1 MTEVILAKKA
11 GFCPGIKRA
20 VELALKARE
29 ENEGSVYLY
38 GELAHNRGL
47 IEHLSEKGLTTI
59 DDWRNLAPSTILIRS
74 HGLAPSEKAQLV
86 ESGWF
91 VIDATCPWVSR
102 IHDHAKRLQEEGFP
116 LLVIGDSDH
125 PEVQGFLKGDYGEVR
140 VISDPND
147 VFGLPKL
154 GVVVQSTFS
163 PEKAGAILGQLFLKT
178 RELRAF
184 QTLCGVTAARIEA
197 ALQLASE
204 VDMMVVVGG
213 AKSSNTRQLTEAC
226 RGKVPVH
233 QIESAED
240 IQEDWLKGLKRIG
253 VAAGASTPEWL
264 IQQTIQFIAKM
275 TP

>member
-1 MTEVILAKKA
+1 MNEVILAKKA
-11 GFCPGIKRA
+11 GFCPGVKRA

-29 ENEGSVYLY
+29 ENEGPVYLY
-38 GELAHNRGL
+38 GELAHNRSL
-47 IEHLSEKGLTTI
+47 IEHLSEKGLTTV

-74 HGLAPSEKAQLV
+74 HGLAPSEKKQLL
-86 ESGWF
+86 ESGWK
-91 VIDATCPWVSR
+91 VIDATCPCVSR
-102 IHDHAKRLQEEGFP
+102 IHDHAKRLHEEGFP
-116 LLVIGDSDH
+116 LAVIGEVDH
-125 PEVQGFLKGDYGEVR
+125 PEVQGFLKGDYGEAR
-140 VISDPND
+140 VFADPDGIS
-147 VFGLPKL
+147 GLPKL

-163 PEKAGAILGQLFLKT
+163 PEKAGAIIGRLFLET

-184 QTLCGVTAARIEA
+184 QTLCGATAERIKA

-226 RGKVPVH
+226 RGTVPVY
-233 QIESAED
+233 QIESVED